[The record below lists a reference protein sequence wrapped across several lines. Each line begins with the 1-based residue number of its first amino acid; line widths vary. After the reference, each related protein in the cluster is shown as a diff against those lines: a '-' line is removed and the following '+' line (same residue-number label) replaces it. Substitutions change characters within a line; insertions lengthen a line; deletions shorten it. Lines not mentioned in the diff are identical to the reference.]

1 MSAIRH
7 LQVEEDLGDPGISHM
22 AKLELVLRG
31 VKVVQASKQQAK
43 G

>member
-1 MSAIRH
+1 MSAIHH
-7 LQVEEDLGDPGISHM
+7 LQVEEDLGISHM

-31 VKVVQASKQQAK
+31 VKVVQATKQQAK